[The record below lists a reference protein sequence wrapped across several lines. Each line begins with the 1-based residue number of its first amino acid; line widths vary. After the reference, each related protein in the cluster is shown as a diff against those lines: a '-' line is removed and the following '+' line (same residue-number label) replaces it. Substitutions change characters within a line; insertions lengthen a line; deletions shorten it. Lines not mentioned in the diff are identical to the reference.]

1 VEAKQSNK
9 ALKANLAALNL
20 LKENN
25 LKADELKATCLN
37 NIGNSYTELNNFVLA
52 NRFLKEALSIK
63 ELQKTSPGLEGT
75 ILFNM
80 ATLRLRQKSLDEAKQ
95 LFAKALLISQKHKEF
110 QTVIGIH
117 IGLSDYYSKVNDTV
131 KAIEYAQKAKN
142 ISIKENIPYGI
153 SESLVQLIQVDTKNA
168 SAIAQEYIKV
178 NDNLQQTERQF
189 RDKFARIAL
198 ETDEIQLERD
208 QVVKQKGIIIS
219 IAIIVFLIGLLFFI
233 TTKQRGKQKELLL
246 RQSQQNAN
254 EEIYQLMLAQKN
266 IEDTARQAEKKRIA
280 MELHDGV
287 MNKLTSTRLNLY
299 VLSQKNDP
307 ETIATCLI
315 QISQIHNIEVEI
327 RNIAHD
333 LNKDIF
339 KKTSNFF
346 TLLEEFVTNQNTTAK
361 AQYVL
366 EVAQDIDWS
375 SISSEIKMNLY
386 RIMQEASQNAN
397 KYSNATILTIAI
409 VQDFNNICMSIDDN
423 GVGFDP
429 KTTKEGIGI
438 QNMRQRVLLLKGKFT
453 IVSIKKTN
461 TFINISIP
469 IRLKKEV

>member
-1 VEAKQSNK
+1 M
-9 ALKANLAALNL
+9 LN
-20 LKENN
+20 
-25 LKADELKATCLN
+25 
-37 NIGNSYTELNNFVLA
+37 
-52 NRFLKEALSIK
+52 
-63 ELQKTSPGLEGT
+63 
-75 ILFNM
+75 
-80 ATLRLRQKSLDEAKQ
+80 
-95 LFAKALLISQKHKEF
+95 SQKHKEYT
-110 QTVIGIH
+110 TVIGIH
-117 IGLSDYYSKVNDTV
+117 IGFSDYYSKVNDTV

-142 ISIKENIPYGI
+142 ISKKENIQYAL
-153 SESLVQLIQVDTKNA
+153 SESLQQLIKVDTKNA
-168 SAIAQEYIKV
+168 SAIAQQYIKV
-178 NDNLQQTERQF
+178 NDNLQQTERKF

-208 QVVKQKGIIIS
+208 LVVKQKGIIIS

-233 TTKQRGKQKELLL
+233 ITKQRGNQKELLL
-246 RQSQQNAN
+246 RQSQQKAN

-266 IEDTARQAEKKRIA
+266 IEDTARQDEKKRIA

-287 MNKLTSTRLNLY
+287 MNKLTSTRLNLF

-339 KKTSNFF
+339 KKTNNFV
-346 TLLEEFVTNQNTTAK
+346 TLLEEFVTNQNATAK

-386 RIMQEASQNAN
+386 RIVQEASQNAN
-397 KYSNATILTIAI
+397 KYSNASSVTIAI
-409 VQDFNNICMSIDDN
+409 VQDVDAICMSIADN
-423 GVGFDP
+423 GNGFDP

-469 IRLKKEV
+469 MRLNNKRKQ